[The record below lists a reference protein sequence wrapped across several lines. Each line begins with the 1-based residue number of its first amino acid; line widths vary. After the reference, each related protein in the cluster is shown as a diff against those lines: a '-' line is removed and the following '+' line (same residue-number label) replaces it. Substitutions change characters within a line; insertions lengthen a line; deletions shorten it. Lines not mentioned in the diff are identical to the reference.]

1 MLPRRADRRDFRL
14 TDYFAVGV
22 ENGFLSGIIYRK
34 GIRMNFQSIL
44 ALAAVGL
51 GLAAALAY
59 MIRHR
64 GGCGGCS
71 GVRGQLRRLRK
82 NPTRGV
88 PERKNGRPIRKGR
101 KINKRGLSI
110 GYWMFLGLLLVCSV
124 FSGWASMKVHSAYSA
139 FSVEKNASRMTGY
152 DTAVRLLRANGVS
165 DVSVGR
171 VKGRLT
177 DHFDPRRHVVNLSD
191 ATYGDDSVAAVA
203 VAAHEIGHVMQKE
216 KGYIPYKIRSVL
228 VPIATFGSRLALPVV
243 LIGFILDLFVRSGS
257 PVGLYAAYVG
267 IALYGLSTLFT
278 LVTLPVELDASR
290 RAKKM
295 LLEEG
300 VIAEE
305 EKAGAS
311 KVLGAAALT
320 YGRAADLLFCISCG
334 LPPSFCRCLG
344 AERLAQISENK
355 RSPESAVNPRF
366 FVIKI
371 NLFTLFIFCWKLLT
385 KSTGV

>member
-1 MLPRRADRRDFRL
+1 M
-14 TDYFAVGV
+14 
-22 ENGFLSGIIYRK
+22 
-34 GIRMNFQSIL
+34 
-44 ALAAVGL
+44 
-51 GLAAALAY
+51 
-59 MIRHR
+59 
-64 GGCGGCS
+64 
-71 GVRGQLRRLRK
+71 
-82 NPTRGV
+82 
-88 PERKNGRPIRKGR
+88 
-101 KINKRGLSI
+101 
-110 GYWMFLGLLLVCSV
+110 GYWMFLGLLLVCSI

-228 VPIATFGSRLALPVV
+228 VPIATFGSRLALP
-243 LIGFILDLFVRSGS
+243 
-257 PVGLYAAYVG
+257 AYVG

-320 YGRAADLLFCISCG
+320 YVAA
-334 LPPSFCRCLG
+334 
-344 AERLAQISENK
+344 
-355 RSPESAVNPRF
+355 
-366 FVIKI
+366 
-371 NLFTLFIFCWKLLT
+371 LLT
-385 KSTGV
+385 SILYFLRFATVILSLFGRRRD

>member
-1 MLPRRADRRDFRL
+1 M
-14 TDYFAVGV
+14 
-22 ENGFLSGIIYRK
+22 
-34 GIRMNFQSIL
+34 
-44 ALAAVGL
+44 
-51 GLAAALAY
+51 
-59 MIRHR
+59 
-64 GGCGGCS
+64 
-71 GVRGQLRRLRK
+71 
-82 NPTRGV
+82 
-88 PERKNGRPIRKGR
+88 
-101 KINKRGLSI
+101 
-110 GYWMFLGLLLVCSV
+110 GYWMFLGLLLVCSI

-139 FSVEKNASRMTGY
+139 FSVEKNASHMTGY

-300 VIAEE
+300 ILAED
-305 EKAGAS
+305 EKKGAG
-311 KVLGAAALT
+311 KVLSAAALT
-320 YGRAADLLFCISCG
+320 YVAA
-334 LPPSFCRCLG
+334 
-344 AERLAQISENK
+344 
-355 RSPESAVNPRF
+355 
-366 FVIKI
+366 
-371 NLFTLFIFCWKLLT
+371 LLT
-385 KSTGV
+385 SLIYFLRFAVWVFALFGRRRD